1 MDLHWKLWREFEK
14 HFPKDIYNEWMKR
27 ERYQRT
33 NRRVYHIEKML
44 FYPGDL
50 AIKKIRLLAKKHK
63 REDEAEESKV
73 ND

>member
-1 MDLHWKLWREFEK
+1 
-14 HFPKDIYNEWMKR
+14 MKR

-44 FYPGDL
+44 SYPGDL

>member
-1 MDLHWKLWREFEK
+1 
-14 HFPKDIYNEWMKR
+14 MKR

-44 FYPGDL
+44 YYPGDL